1 MNVIQINGL
10 TKAYGGTRAVDGLNM
25 RVGQG
30 DIYGFVGKNG
40 AGKSTTMKMIAGLV
54 TPTSGSIKLFDEQR
68 TDGGFSSA
76 FSRIGTLI
84 EQPGLLPNFSAF
96 ENLMMKALSIGVVR
110 PREQCTELLT
120 LVGLE
125 DAGARKT
132 KKFSLGMKQRLGLA
146 LALVGS
152 PDLLLLDEPFNGID
166 PEETRALRSVLM
178 RLNHERGVTM
188 VISSHVLD
196 QLNRMA
202 TRFGVIR
209 EGSMVREFTE
219 EELHTACGSSVRVKT
234 TDPAQ
239 PRHPRGAS
247 GGSDVPR

>member
-68 TDGGFSSA
+68 ADGGFSSA

-146 LALVGS
+146 RPAT
-152 PDLLLLDEPFNGID
+152 PR
-166 PEETRALRSVLM
+166 RAV
-178 RLNHERGVTM
+178 
-188 VISSHVLD
+188 
-196 QLNRMA
+196 
-202 TRFGVIR
+202 
-209 EGSMVREFTE
+209 
-219 EELHTACGSSVRVKT
+219 
-234 TDPAQ
+234 
-239 PRHPRGAS
+239 
-247 GGSDVPR
+247 